1 VWVGGLQSVTIAER
15 SETVTV
21 VEAIADELVAA
32 GVDRVFGLPGGEV
45 LALIEAIRS
54 RGIEFVL
61 CRHEADA
68 GLMAAVYG
76 KLSGRVG
83 VVLTTLGPGAANLT
97 LALANSLLDRE
108 PLLAISAA
116 TPTSWPLQHTHQ
128 RLPLLEMH
136 RPLVKR
142 AEAVNR
148 FNVRRAVRG
157 AIAACLE
164 EPLGPA
170 YLTVTAEDA
179 TQMSGAPLSN
189 ISNTIERPSLFSGDA
204 AQTLRQK
211 LAAAERPLVLLG
223 LGMRSAN
230 AGRLRAWLDR
240 WHLPVAVTPKVKGLV
255 DETRPNFVGVVGGM
269 SLDELMVEALQQSDL
284 LIGLGMDPV
293 ELDKRWHAELPISWF
308 LESPMATGIL
318 PSGDVHLCAHADLL
332 DELSRQDAPRIW
344 DDPFATIRERRRAV
358 AERGTGNE
366 QGDGTVAPTEI
377 VRALAAIM
385 PSNTIVTTDVGSHKY
400 LFGQFWPN
408 REPETFF
415 MSNGL
420 SGMGYGLPAA
430 IGAKLARPDSPV
442 LAAIGDGGFSMNSQ
456 ELETAKRYGA
466 EIIVVVLS
474 DNSYSL
480 IRHAQASRGLPQYG
494 VDFAPI
500 DTVRTAEACGFQAAR
515 VSTADELAERVSA
528 SVGRGE
534 GLVVEVPVDVNDYR
548 GLV

>member
-1 VWVGGLQSVTIAER
+1 MSVGER
-15 SETVTV
+15 SETMSV
-21 VEAIADELVAA
+21 VEAIADELVTA

-116 TPTSWPLQHTHQ
+116 IPTSWPLQHTHQ

-136 RPLVKR
+136 RPLVKH

-148 FNVRRAVRG
+148 FSVRPAVRR

-170 YLTVTAEDA
+170 YLTVTAEEA
-179 TQMSGAPLSN
+179 TAPSSAPELTTSEPAAFPLVASG
-189 ISNTIERPSLFSGDA
+189 
-204 AQTLRQK
+204 
-211 LAAAERPLVLLG
+211 LAAEAMRQRLAASERPLVLLG

-230 AGRLRAWLDR
+230 AERLRAWLER
-240 WHLPVAVTPKVKGLV
+240 WNLPVAVTPKVKGLV

-269 SLDELMVEALQQSDL
+269 SLDALMVEALNHSDM
-284 LIGLGMDPV
+284 LIGLGFDPV
-293 ELDKRWHAELPISWF
+293 EIDRRWHAELPISWF

-318 PSGDVHLCAHADLL
+318 PSGDLHLCDHAGLL
-332 DELSRQDAPRIW
+332 DELAREDAPRVW
-344 DDPFATIRERRRAV
+344 DDPFAATRERRQAV
-358 AERGTGNE
+358 AT
-366 QGDGTVAPTEI
+366 GDGITDDTADDTVPPTEI
-377 VRALAAIM
+377 VRALASIM
-385 PSNTIVTTDVGSHKY
+385 PANTIVTTDVGSHKY
-400 LFGQFWPN
+400 LFGQFWPS
-408 REPETFF
+408 REPDTFF

-430 IGAKLARPDSPV
+430 IGAKLARPDAPV

-466 EIIVVVLS
+466 EIIVVVLR

-480 IRHAQASRGLPQYG
+480 IRHAQASRGLPHYG

-500 DTVRTAEACGFQAAR
+500 DTVRTAEACGFAAAR
-515 VSTADELAERVSA
+515 VSSGDELAERVA
-528 SVGRGE
+528 AAVGRGE